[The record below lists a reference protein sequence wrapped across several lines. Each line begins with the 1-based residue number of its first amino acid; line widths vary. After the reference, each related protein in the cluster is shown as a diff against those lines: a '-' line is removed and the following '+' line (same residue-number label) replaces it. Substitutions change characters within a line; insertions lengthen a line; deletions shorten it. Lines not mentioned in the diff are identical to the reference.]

1 MRSRRSTCLLA
12 LILLIAP
19 IAHAKPRALTIVA
32 LGDSTTSGTP
42 FFRSPLEAP
51 PGGSGDPQG
60 QYGYWMMHRHP
71 EWDVVNCGIAGQ
83 RSDEIRARFD
93 DTAQYHAQYVI
104 ILAGVNDIFQ
114 DTPLEEIEKNLAWMY
129 KQAMLKETMPIAA
142 TVLPF
147 DRATPDQSKA
157 IDELNKWII
166 KKARDIP
173 IPLINLHAVVAH
185 PNDPQ
190 RLNGSPDGMHPDV
203 GGYRQMGMALAALVE
218 KLEREKNPSGR

>member
-1 MRSRRSTCLLA
+1 MIARRLPCLLA
-12 LILLIAP
+12 LMWVAP
-19 IAHAKPRALTIVA
+19 LSVYAKSHGVTIVA
-32 LGDSTTSGTP
+32 LGDSTTAGTP
-42 FFRSPLEAP
+42 FFRSPLEQP

-71 EWDVVNCGIAGQ
+71 DWDVVNCGIAGQ

-93 DTAQYHAQYVI
+93 DIAQYHAQYVV
-104 ILAGVNDIFQ
+104 ILAGVNDIAQ

-129 KQAMLKETMPIAA
+129 KQAMLKETMPIAV

-147 DRATPDQSKA
+147 DRATPGQSKA
-157 IDELNKWII
+157 IDALNKWIL
-166 KKARDIP
+166 KNAAEIP

-185 PNDPQ
+185 PNDPH
-190 RLNGSPDGMHPDV
+190 RLNGSPDGLHPDV
-203 GGYRQMGMALAALVE
+203 GGYRQMGLALAALIE